1 MLEKKSL
8 KKKLQR
14 TKEDLEDLESYIRG
28 FSAFLPLA
36 VCTVSPLGVIININ
50 KAAENLSGYSSFE
63 IMGEFTAS
71 IFLEKDEVKHIEKE
85 IERKEF
91 IQSKELTLVTK
102 KRKKIPVRV
111 FISRR
116 KDKKRNYIGYF
127 LAFSD
132 ITEVK
137 ALQENLEKKVKER
150 TKELQERV
158 EELERFHK
166 LTVGRELKMVELK
179 KEAQRLKKEIKS
191 NQ

>member
-8 KKKLQR
+8 KKKLQ
-14 TKEDLEDLESYIRG
+14 TIKEDLEDLELYIRG

-36 VCTVSPLGVIININ
+36 VCTVNPLGVIININ

-63 IMGEFTAS
+63 IMGRSTAS
-71 IFLEKDEVKHIEKE
+71 FFLEKDEVRLIEKE
-85 IERKEF
+85 IEKNES
-91 IQSKELTLVTK
+91 IQRKELTLVTK

-116 KDKKRNYIGYF
+116 KDKEKNYIGYF
-127 LAFSD
+127 LAFLD

-150 TKELQERV
+150 TKELQVRI
-158 EELERFHK
+158 EELERFHR

-179 KEAQRLKKEIKS
+179 KETQRLKKEIKS

>member
-14 TKEDLEDLESYIRG
+14 AKEDLEDLELYIRG

-36 VCTVSPLGVIININ
+36 VCTISPLGVIININ
-50 KAAENLSGYSSFE
+50 KAAENLIGYLSFE
-63 IMGEFTAS
+63 IMGGFTTS
-71 IFLEKDEVKHIEKE
+71 IFLEKDEVRRIEKE
-85 IERKEF
+85 IEKNEF
-91 IQSKELTLVTK
+91 IHSKELTLVTK

-116 KDKKRNYIGYF
+116 IDKKKDYMGYF

-137 ALQENLEKKVKER
+137 VLQENLEKKVKER

-158 EELERFHK
+158 EELERFYK
-166 LTVGRELKMVELK
+166 LTVGRELKMMELK
-179 KEAQRLKKEIKS
+179 KETRRLKKEIKS